1 MEFLVCSQMFQMVS
15 HVTAKMEKYLE
26 LGTQQ
31 VEDEVAS
38 KARAVAQADNFS
50 IKNCISHVNTIEELT

>member
-1 MEFLVCSQMFQMVS
+1 MVS